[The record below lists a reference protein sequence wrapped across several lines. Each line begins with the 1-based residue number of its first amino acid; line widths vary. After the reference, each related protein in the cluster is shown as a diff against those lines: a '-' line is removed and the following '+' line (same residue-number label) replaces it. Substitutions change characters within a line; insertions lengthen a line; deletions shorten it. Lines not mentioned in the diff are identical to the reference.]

1 MYSYAGCDAYIDQ
14 FIADLHRCMCIPIN
28 IHSTLYVYPLW
39 YSVHNRFLLQ
49 KPVACRE
56 VSDST
61 QVLSCKKA
69 TKVAQRVVDLMVLID
84 FQGFFTHAN
93 GGIDATNGIG
103 HLLQL

>member
-1 MYSYAGCDAYIDQ
+1 MQVAMHISINSLLVYTAVCAYLSI
-14 FIADLHRCMCIPIN
+14 FIVLCM
-28 IHSTLYVYPLW
+28 HTLR

-69 TKVAQRVVDLMVLID
+69 TKVAQRVVDPKVLID
-84 FQGFFTHAN
+84 FQGFSTHAN